1 MLNDNMQ
8 SLAFSPIPE
17 QNPIEAYG
25 NMLHSDGFISVSGI
39 IAEKFAG
46 PFEKVRRFSYSDAN
60 GVASSRSP
68 QKTIPGPGR
77 RTG

>member
-1 MLNDNMQ
+1 MHNVLII
-8 SLAFSPIPE
+8 SYIAFPIGKLFILPE
-17 QNPIEAYG
+17 
-25 NMLHSDGFISVSGI
+25 SFR
-39 IAEKFAG
+39 
-46 PFEKVRRFSYSDAN
+46 KVRRFSYSDAN